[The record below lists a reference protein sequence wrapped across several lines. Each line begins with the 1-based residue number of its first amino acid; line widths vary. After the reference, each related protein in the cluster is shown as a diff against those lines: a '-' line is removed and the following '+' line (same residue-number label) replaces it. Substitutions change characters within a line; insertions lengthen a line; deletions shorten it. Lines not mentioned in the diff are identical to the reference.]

1 MYLGLGFEKKQLELS
16 VVDGTIFEN
25 LAEKNPG
32 PTNHTKTSLAL
43 DPHLPCVKI

>member
-16 VVDGTIFEN
+16 MVGGTIFEN

-32 PTNHTKTSLAL
+32 PTNRTKTPLS
-43 DPHLPCVKI
+43 H